1 MICRRRAT
9 EMFGQSMSIA
19 APVTLLNVH
28 ADLYTGLVLVRL
40 TMILTT
46 AVGES
51 LDPPRGRAYYSLKT
65 ILNVNAFTYAA
76 GFHGHYARR

>member
-9 EMFGQSMSIA
+9 ETFGQGMSIA

-28 ADLYTGLVLVRL
+28 AALYTGLVLVRI
-40 TMILTT
+40 TMTLTT

-51 LDPPRGRAYYSLKT
+51 LDPPG
-65 ILNVNAFTYAA
+65 V
-76 GFHGHYARR
+76 GHTTR